1 MNSELTHSE
10 IILRIEEL
18 SDIDNIFETVQMQD
32 NLEEINSLAKIL
44 IQNKII

>member
-18 SDIDNIFETVQMQD
+18 SNFENIYDPTQLESNM
-32 NLEEINSLAKIL
+32 EEINDLVKIL
-44 IQNKII
+44 IQNN